1 MRLAP
6 GVVELIKIMIY
17 YRYMVRLELELA
29 MYKKDHSRYY
39 SKEMMDLVLSTE
51 ARYMATLVW

>member
-1 MRLAP
+1 MRVAP

-17 YRYMVRLELELA
+17 FRYMVRLELELA
-29 MYKKDHSRYY
+29 MYKEDHSRYY
-39 SKEMMDLVLSTE
+39 SKEMEELVLSTE